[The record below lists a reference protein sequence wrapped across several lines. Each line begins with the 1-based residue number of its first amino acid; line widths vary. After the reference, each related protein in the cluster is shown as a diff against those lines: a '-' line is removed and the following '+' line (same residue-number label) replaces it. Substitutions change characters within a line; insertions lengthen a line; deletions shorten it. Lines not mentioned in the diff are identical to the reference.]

1 MWQWLQVRESTRIRV
16 GVSEAEGDAANLSLV
31 WHRWALGR
39 ACPAMCP
46 HLRFTWKIL
55 QRLVHT
61 PGLGFSR
68 GGVCKAKHNTYFPL
82 APVTCQTFYKHH
94 PLDFS
99 QVLLRGIQAHKNSMA
114 ETQWTRDRNTLR
126 WKEEVWHYQCSSSR
140 AQRSSF
146 FLWDAEHRRAC
157 RQRVRTRSHSNS
169 PCFSDCFD
177 IDRINK

>member
-1 MWQWLQVRESTRIRV
+1 MV
-16 GVSEAEGDAANLSLV
+16 GVSKAEGGAANLSLLRH
-31 WHRWALGR
+31 WRALDR

-55 QRLVHT
+55 QHT
-61 PGLGFSR
+61 GLGFFWGWSVQ
-68 GGVCKAKHNTYFPL
+68 GETYSVIFHWL
-82 APVTCQTFYKHH
+82 LLHAVTFYKHH
-94 PLDFS
+94 RPDFN
-99 QVLLRGIQAHKNSMA
+99 QVLLGGTQAHKNSTVK
-114 ETQWTRDRNTLR
+114 TQWTRDRNTLR

-140 AQRSSF
+140 AQHSSF

-157 RQRVRTRSHSNS
+157 RQLVRTRSHSNS